1 MADKGPSG
9 KVQHN
14 DSYYFDNI
22 VLMTPTVKGK
32 CIILALNKPD
42 RVIVNKIFP
51 YLYRE

>member
-32 CIILALNKPD
+32 CTILPLNKPD
-42 RVIVNKIFP
+42 RVIANIFFSN
-51 YLYRE
+51 LNRE